1 MNAIGFE
8 YVDYTKLVP
17 NIDVGE
23 KKKEK
28 HKGIWEENFRER
40 QIRRRY

>member
-23 KKKEK
+23 KRKRSTKVSGNKISEK
-28 HKGIWEENFRER
+28 DK
-40 QIRRRY
+40 